1 MDAKA
6 DDFFE
11 HQVQWKEEL
20 IVLRSILSECML
32 TETIKWKIPCYV
44 FENKNIVV
52 LHGFKEHCAIGFFK
66 GALLLDEANRLTQP
80 TENSQAGRQLRFNST
95 EEILANKSLI
105 QSYIFEAIE
114 IEKNGLKIEY
124 KTAEEFSVPDELEE
138 QFKKNDAF
146 KTAFESL
153 TPGRQ
158 KGYLLHF
165 ANAKQSTTRTNRI
178 IQAIPRILNGKGL
191 TDCTCGLSKKMPS
204 CDGSHKQL
212 ILINTH

>member
-1 MDAKA
+1 MDARA

-11 HQVQWKEEL
+11 RQVQWKDEL
-20 IVLRSILSECML
+20 IALRAILLECML

-44 FENKNIVV
+44 FENKNIAV

-95 EEILANKSLI
+95 KEILANKSHI

-114 IEKNGLKIEY
+114 IEKNGLKIAY
-124 KTAEEFSVPDELEE
+124 KTAEEFNIPDELTEE
-138 QFKKNDAF
+138 FTKN
-146 KTAFESL
+146 TAFEEAFYRL

-178 IQAIPRILNGKGL
+178 LQAVPRILNGKGL
-191 TDCTCGLSKKMPS
+191 TDCTCGLSKRMPS

-212 ILINTH
+212 KKAT

>member
-6 DDFFE
+6 YVFFE
-11 HQVQWKEEL
+11 QQVQWKEEL
-20 IVLRSILSECML
+20 IALRAILLECML

-44 FENKNIVV
+44 FGNKNIVV

-124 KTAEEFSVPDELEE
+124 KTAAEFTIPDELEE
-138 QFKKNDAF
+138 QFKENDAF
-146 KTAFESL
+146 KTAFGSL

-165 ANAKQSTTRTNRI
+165 ANAKQSTTRSNRI
-178 IQAIPRILNGKGL
+178 IQA
-191 TDCTCGLSKKMPS
+191 TCGLSKKMPS

-212 ILINTH
+212 KLRPFQNP

>member
-1 MDAKA
+1 MDANA

-11 HQVQWKEEL
+11 RQVQWKKEL
-20 IVLRSILSECML
+20 IALRAILLECML

-44 FENKNIVV
+44 YENKNIVV

-66 GALLLDEANRLTQP
+66 GALLLDEAKLLTQP
-80 TENSQAGRQLRFNST
+80 TENSQAGRQLRFNT
-95 EEILANKSLI
+95 TKEILTNKSLI

-114 IEKNGLKIEY
+114 IEKNGFKIAF
-124 KTAEEFSVPDELEE
+124 KTAEEFAIPEELKEE
-138 QFKKNDAF
+138 FTKN
-146 KTAFESL
+146 TAFEEAFYRL

-165 ANAKQSTTRTNRI
+165 ANAKQSTTRTSRI
-178 IQAIPRILNGKGL
+178 LQAVPRILNGKGL
-191 TDCTCGLSKKMPS
+191 TDCTCGLSKRMPS

-212 ILINTH
+212 KKAT